1 MLKKLTSPWI
11 ASAVGVIV
19 YLAVTV
25 VTWQAATK
33 NATGAVKPQTEL
45 LENEAPAAPWM
56 VANPEVEALVTE
68 LRQQQENL
76 HAREKSLNELAERL
90 RFERTEL
97 NQLTQS
103 VHRAQKDF
111 EEMVSK
117 VADDEM
123 VNLKKL
129 AKTYAG
135 MEPEASSAVF
145 KKMED
150 GAVVKI
156 MMFMRENE
164 TGPIIAAMAT
174 GSADDAQRAADIT
187 QRLRIAVVPKK
198 TAK

>member
-1 MLKKLTSPWI
+1 MLKKLASPWI
-11 ASAVGVIV
+11 ASALGVIV

-33 NATGAVKPQTEL
+33 NVTGAVQQSTEM

-56 VANPEVEALVTE
+56 VANPEVETLVKE

-76 HAREKSLNELAERL
+76 NAREKSLNELADRL

-97 NQLTQS
+97 NQLTQA

-117 VADDEM
+117 VADDEAA
-123 VNLKKL
+123 NLKKL

-135 MEPEASSAVF
+135 MEPEACSAVF

-164 TGPIIAAMAT
+164 TGPILAAMAK
-174 GSADDAQRAADIT
+174 GSSDDAQRVADIT

-198 TAK
+198 STK